1 MRTVQAEIERDN
13 SFQRVI
19 GSIWRRTR
27 CARLLLC
34 LVLAGV
40 LAFGPSIS
48 GGRQS
53 ESRHDAVKRATT
65 KINSKPIS
73 DIRVGE
79 RVWTA
84 HADAFQDSETH
95 VDPATWKHV
104 VLRAESRW
112 EDGTLDDVN
121 VETLQPPEWIAA
133 HHVTVGATVPLPLDL
148 IEMGLPED
156 MKAKVLAVAPC
167 VPLKPGPGRVV
178 LTTVNHLNGDV
189 CELTV
194 EDSAGRRET
203 VRPTGAHRFCRALDD
218 QWIHLNEVQPGD
230 SLHGR
235 SGALKVLAIERIPG
249 VHRVYNMTVEREHIY
264 SVSALGVLAHN
275 QECRDNAKI
284 LRKNMGLEGR
294 PPGTGEAAGHIVAST
309 GSQAQWAS
317 AARSRAI
324 LQKYGINVNDAAN
337 GIPIGHPRPHN
348 TMHSAGFNQ
357 AVEER
362 LNSVVNNMTS
372 MGYGKDAIRGALR
385 RELRQI
391 GQEVLAG
398 TFK

>member
-1 MRTVQAEIERDN
+1 MQTVQAEIERDN

-178 LTTVNHLNGDV
+178 LTTVNHLNRDV

-194 EDSAGRRET
+194 EDNIGRRET
-203 VRPTGAHRFCRALDD
+203 VRPTGLHRFCRALDD
-218 QWIHLNEVQPGD
+218 QWVHLNEVKPGD
-230 SLHGR
+230 LLHGR
-235 SGALKVLAIERIPG
+235 SGALKVLAIERIPH
-249 VHRVYNMTVEREHIY
+249 VHRVYNMTVEHEHIY

-275 QECRDNAKI
+275 NGC
-284 LRKNMGLEGR
+284 R
-294 PPGTGEAAGHIVAST
+294 PPNLTPPNAG
-309 GSQAQWAS
+309 
-317 AARSRAI
+317 RS
-324 LQKYGINVNDAAN
+324 
-337 GIPIGHPRPHN
+337 
-348 TMHSAGFNQ
+348 
-357 AVEER
+357 
-362 LNSVVNNMTS
+362 
-372 MGYGKDAIRGALR
+372 GALR
-385 RELRQI
+385 EALRQNGVPTSQQPSRVLPNLDRRGNPQPGRVYEYDVI
-391 GQEVLAG
+391 GPGGKKRTVRIREDSGGHNFGPNDPQNRGPHFNDEACNHYDY
-398 TFK
+398 